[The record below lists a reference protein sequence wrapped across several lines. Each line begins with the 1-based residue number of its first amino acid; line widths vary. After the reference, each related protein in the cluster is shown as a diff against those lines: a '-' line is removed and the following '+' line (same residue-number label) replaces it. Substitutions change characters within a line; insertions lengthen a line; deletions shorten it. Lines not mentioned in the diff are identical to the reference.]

1 MLKTPLFVVP
11 VDFSP
16 EMEATVAAAFAL
28 AKGCGAH
35 VDLLEVVPTRGPSML
50 DDKGPTGLGDRVTSS
65 RDWSRLETRIEL
77 AKREGIPVPAAA
89 YRGDTNRIISLVR
102 PAHEGKTARH
112 WSTLR
117 NVWLAAERT
126 NRQQP
131 NQGCACARADS
142 PSRTSLKEQQIAA
155 V

>member
-65 RDWSRLETRIEL
+65 RDWSRLETPIEL
-77 AKREGIPVPAAA
+77 AKREGIPGTGCRVSRR
-89 YRGDTNRIISLVR
+89 YESNHLVVR
-102 PAHEGKTARH
+102 PAQEGKTARH

-117 NVWLAAERT
+117 NVSLAAERT